1 MEFEV
6 QMVYEQ
12 KDVAG
17 LVKVL
22 EFRRRPEKN
31 LRLALKIGYPL
42 FGALLVIAGL
52 AVLIGLVAMG
62 LIDPVTILVSLL
74 CLVMGVALLRRSDT
88 RAMAKRSWKRYPNKG
103 MTVTYRFYKDHFEEE
118 DEASGENSF
127 SYASLSSANED
138 DERFYLFTANNA
150 AHMLRKDSFLQG
162 DPAKFPEF
170 LKIRG
175 AVSMDHIAEG

>member
-17 LVKVL
+17 LVRVL

-31 LRLALKIGYPL
+31 LRLALKIGHPL
-42 FGALLVIAGL
+42 FSALLVIAGL

-62 LIDPVTILVSLL
+62 LIDPVTILVSLF
-74 CLVMGVALLRRSDT
+74 CLVMGIALLRRSDT

-103 MTVTYRFYKDHFEEE
+103 MTVTYRF
-118 DEASGENSF
+118 
-127 SYASLSSANED
+127 
-138 DERFYLFTANNA
+138 
-150 AHMLRKDSFLQG
+150 
-162 DPAKFPEF
+162 
-170 LKIRG
+170 
-175 AVSMDHIAEG
+175 